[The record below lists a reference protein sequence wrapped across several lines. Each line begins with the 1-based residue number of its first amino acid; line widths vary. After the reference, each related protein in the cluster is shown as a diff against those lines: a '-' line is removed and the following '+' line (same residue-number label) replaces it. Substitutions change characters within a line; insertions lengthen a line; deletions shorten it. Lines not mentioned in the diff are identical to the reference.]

1 MSSSKEGGGGK
12 RKRVSRACDQ
22 CFLKKDRCDG
32 ELPVCTFCKQ
42 LERTC
47 TYLRP
52 ERKRGPTQGLRPK
65 LEQHIAALE
74 ATLGF
79 VLAQSH
85 ASVDVSALQTASD
98 AQRSVW
104 RQEWLSHPVC
114 SKLGLSDTP
123 SPVKKEDEEHEQE
136 SDVDLA
142 LPPEHSAAVREAD
155 EVAREMP
162 LSSSGKGGSSL
173 RGLVPRGTDPNAALG
188 GFEIQFG
195 GNQTDEDWVR
205 TFTRPRHSSSSSS
218 SSSPPPRLP

>member
-1 MSSSKEGGGGK
+1 MSSSKEAGGGK

-42 LERTC
+42 LERSC

-74 ATLGF
+74 ATLGY
-79 VLAQSH
+79 VLSQSA
-85 ASVDVSALQTASD
+85 ASVDVSALQAASD
-98 AQRSVW
+98 AQRRVW
-104 RQEWLSHPVC
+104 RQEWLAHPVC
-114 SKLGLSDTP
+114 SKLALSDTP
-123 SPVKKEDEEHEQE
+123 SPVKKEDEEEQE

-142 LPPEHSAAVREAD
+142 LPPEHTATMRGEE
-155 EVAREMP
+155 EVAEMP
-162 LSSSGKGGSSL
+162 RASSGKGGSSL

-205 TFTRPRHSSSSSS
+205 TFTRPRYS
-218 SSSPPPRLP
+218 SSSPPPRLA